1 MRRGDDLGPEGPDRD
16 REAPPARV
24 ERSGVTPR
32 QVLIAL
38 LAIVLVA
45 FAVAN
50 FRPVEVSFLMF
61 TTRARVVTVI
71 VVAGALGFV
80 IGYFVGR
87 PTREQRRALRRR
99 EREEEKD

>member
-1 MRRGDDLGPEGPDRD
+1 MRRGDDPGPDDLDRD
-16 REAPPARV
+16 REGRAGPA
-24 ERSGVTPR
+24 ERAGGVTPR
-32 QVLIAL
+32 QILIGI

-50 FRPVEVSFLMF
+50 FRQVEVSFLLF
-61 TTRARVVTVI
+61 TSRARVVTVV

-87 PTREQRRALRRR
+87 PTREQRKVLRRR
-99 EREEEKD
+99 EEED

>member
-1 MRRGDDLGPEGPDRD
+1 MRRGEDLGPEEPEREREGP
-16 REAPPARV
+16 PVRV

-32 QVLIAL
+32 RVLIAL
-38 LAIVLVA
+38 LAILFVA

-50 FRPVEVSFLMF
+50 FRPVEVGFLLF
-61 TTRARVVTVI
+61 TSEARVVTVI

-87 PTREQRRALRRR
+87 PTREQRKALRRR
-99 EREEEKD
+99 GEEQD